1 MLLAA
6 LFRPLDLFAAVDFF
20 ILEMMAS
27 ASGLARLHHLAL
39 LLLAVHLN
47 AAASQ
52 GKNAFPFRTRP
63 FRSVF
68 IHQCSQLL
76 CVWLGRWGRLSFVLP
91 MQKEPRG
98 EVLAVF
104 ASGIFGSSFF
114 FVLPLR
120 VLSSSPSSNPVRGS
134 LATVCC
140 GILLIHNPPPPA
152 FLFYVS
158 QIYKVCPCVCVCDT
172 RCQLTC
178 HRFHVWPVAIVF
190 ASLFLSTFL
199 ATRFDPPLRRV
210 YLNNNMEK

>member
-114 FVLPLR
+114 
-120 VLSSSPSSNPVRGS
+120 LSCLFAFSPRRHHLIPFGDR
-134 LATVCC
+134 
-140 GILLIHNPPPPA
+140 LL
-152 FLFYVS
+152 LFAVES
-158 QIYKVCPCVCVCDT
+158 
-172 RCQLTC
+172 
-178 HRFHVWPVAIVF
+178 F
-190 ASLFLSTFL
+190 
-199 ATRFDPPLRRV
+199 
-210 YLNNNMEK
+210 